1 MTPIYMYTTPRIIMR
16 LLIAMLFFSILPL
29 SATDHVPTDPVS
41 DQEALQTL
49 KRITFWT
56 WEEEV
61 STVLQDYENINLDD
75 INANYVIDELKM
87 HRWGQKITDFL
98 DLATLLL
105 SFQSAEYQQESQLE
119 FDQAKLIIN
128 NLRQKI
134 NQLVLTV
141 HPRFNLNHHTLSEG
155 YQGLNIK
162 IAVFDL
168 FDPILLE
175 QQIEHYPDASIEATQ
190 NFGDPVQLNHGN
202 SVIDVILAIAPKA
215 TIIPISAES
224 KTYHQAMAYLENR
237 PDINIINMSRAFAT
251 LNNALDPEFS
261 KQLSN
266 VLNQKIVTKSLGNT
280 GTDLD
285 STVTPLRQSLGLTST
300 GNLFSYDLALIKEFL
315 PKINSDPRID
325 HLLLAINVNTFAD
338 QIALSASIPGNNALA
353 IARSLSTPADAVYTW
368 STANFESGSSFAAPQ
383 LAAISALLWQAY
395 LEHNPLDP
403 QNALNEVTQAIKM
416 NTRPSDLGSFNTGL
430 GLVDA
435 DKALQY
441 ILYPINQH
449 VN

>member
-1 MTPIYMYTTPRIIMR
+1 MTFKKTYNTKKLTIR
-16 LLIAMLFFSILPL
+16 LLIVILFISVLPL
-29 SATDHVPTDPVS
+29 SATEYLLNEQVTN
-41 DQEALQTL
+41 QEALQTL

-56 WEEEV
+56 WDENI
-61 STVLQDYENINLDD
+61 STLLQDYESINLDD
-75 INANYVIDELKM
+75 INANYVINELNIN
-87 HRWGQKITDFL
+87 RWGQEITDFL

-105 SFQSAEYQQESQLE
+105 SFQSTEYQQNVQSE

-134 NQLVLTV
+134 NQLVLSV
-141 HPRFNLNHHTLSEG
+141 HPGFNLNNHILSEE

-162 IAVFDL
+162 IAVFDLFDL

-175 QQIEHYPDASIEATQ
+175 QQIEHYPNASIESIQ

-202 SVIDVILAIAPKA
+202 AVIDVILAIAPNS

-224 KTYHQAMAYLENR
+224 KTYHQAMTYLENR
-237 PDINIINMSRAFAT
+237 TDINIINMSRAFAS
-251 LNNALDPEFS
+251 LNNALDPQFS
-261 KQLSN
+261 QQLSD
-266 VLNQKIVTKSLGNT
+266 LLRQKIVTKSLGNT

-285 STVTPLRQSLGLTST
+285 SNVTPLRQSLGLPST

-315 PKINSDPRID
+315 PTINSDPNID
-325 HLLLAINVNTFAD
+325 HLLLAINIDTFAD
-338 QIALSASIPGNNALA
+338 QIALSASIPGNNPLA
-353 IARSLSTPADAVYTW
+353 ITRSLSTPTDAVYTW

-395 LEHNPLDP
+395 LEQNPLQP
-403 QNALNEVTQAIKM
+403 QNALNKVTAAIKA
-416 NTRPSDLGSFNTGL
+416 NVRSTHLGSFNTGL

-435 DKALQY
+435 DKALQS
-441 ILYPINQH
+441 ILYQN
-449 VN
+449 